1 MNARKKLDAWA
12 RQGSASSRS
21 FFQWLLCSIELWI
34 CMKWPDTRPTQER
47 RLPGVEYTDT
57 RPWAVRNLAN
67 MITSFRLA
75 TFWVV
80 AWGLSASNS
89 LSDRL
94 LWLFGAVLL
103 ILSDGID
110 GEFARGLSTE
120 SRYGKAVDP
129 IADKLLV
136 LSIAGGLAFEYASL
150 YGWLAAPFVVTTALV
165 AIHEVM
171 LALTGAA
178 VGLQAKRLG
187 IDPHGSV
194 DAGKVKFALQGF
206 AIVFGWICLNPVGLI
221 VSNAALA
228 LALYFSMQSR
238 KAYIDQLKALNK
250 LSPGHFSPHNMA

>member
-1 MNARKKLDAWA
+1 MNVKEKVDDLARRA
-12 RQGSASSRS
+12 SASSRS
-21 FFQWLLCSIELWI
+21 FFQWLLCSVELWI
-34 CMKWPDTRPTQER
+34 CMKWPDTRPPKDQRVE
-47 RLPGVEYTDT
+47 GVEYPDT
-57 RPWAVRNLAN
+57 RPWGVRNLAN
-67 MITSFRLA
+67 IITTIRLS
-75 TFWVV
+75 TFWIVP
-80 AWGLSASNS
+80 WGLVSSNGF
-89 LSDRL
+89 SDRV
-94 LWLFGAVLL
+94 LWLLMAVML

-110 GEFARGLSTE
+110 GEFARGLDTE
-120 SRYGKAVDP
+120 SRYGKAADP

-136 LSIAGGLAFEYASL
+136 VSIAGGLAFEYASL
-150 YGWLAAPFVVTTALV
+150 YGWWATLFVATTAAV

-171 LALTGAA
+171 LAMTGAA

-206 AIVFGWICLNPVGLI
+206 AIVFGWLCLNPVGLV
-221 VSNAALA
+221 VSTSALT